1 MLQEKPVELERGE
14 DVVFLLQE
22 TRLFDLPFLPVSAG
36 SLQGCVLLVFV
47 FKIHFWGP
55 EVKN

>member
-22 TRLFDLPFLPVSAG
+22 TRPFDLPFLPGSAG

-47 FKIHFWGP
+47 F
-55 EVKN
+55 